1 MLIVGAGHMRELGG
15 GKSQSSLYA
24 KLPQRP
30 PMLPATLAL
39 VDDDATFSEYLMPYL
54 AGRGVAVQWFADSD
68 DLLCHPEPFG
78 FDFYVVD
85 LMLPGIDGLSLIR
98 LLRRRSDAG
107 VLVVSGK
114 LADDVFDQ
122 VMLAGAD
129 MHLAKPVTFEQVA
142 LAVAAVYRR
151 SGGKRL
157 TQAPWRLDESAR
169 RLLAPDGAV
178 IELSPTDASV
188 LACLLEA
195 DGATVARDTLARRLG
210 LSVSEDPNLLHA
222 TIYRLRRRIERATP
236 GLVPLQSKS
245 RVGYLFRAPLER
257 A

>member
-1 MLIVGAGHMRELGG
+1 MIVGERHHCPTDTGT
-15 GKSQSSLYA
+15 SQSRFAL
-24 KLPQRP
+24 QRKVLQS

-39 VDDDATFSEYLMPYL
+39 VDDDATFSEYLTTYL
-54 AGRGVAVQWFADSD
+54 AGRGIAVQWFADSD
-68 DLLCHPEPFG
+68 DLLCSPQPFS
-78 FDFYVVD
+78 FNFYVVD
-85 LMLPGIDGLSLIR
+85 LMLPGIDGVSLIR
-98 LLRRRSDAG
+98 LLRRRTDAG

-129 MHLAKPVTFEQVA
+129 MHLAKPVTFEQVT
-142 LAVAAVYRR
+142 LAVAAVFRR
-151 SGGKRL
+151 SGGKGVA
-157 TQAPWRLDESAR
+157 QAVWRLDEAAR

-195 DGATVARDTLARRLG
+195 DGATVSRDTLAQRLG
-210 LSVSEDPNLLHA
+210 LSLTEDPNLLHA

-245 RVGYLFRAPLER
+245 RVGYVFRAPLEP

>member
-1 MLIVGAGHMRELGG
+1 
-15 GKSQSSLYA
+15 
-24 KLPQRP
+24 
-30 PMLPATLAL
+30 
-39 VDDDATFSEYLMPYL
+39 
-54 AGRGVAVQWFADSD
+54 
-68 DLLCHPEPFG
+68 
-78 FDFYVVD
+78 
-85 LMLPGIDGLSLIR
+85 
-98 LLRRRSDAG
+98 

-151 SGGKRL
+151 SGGARVP
-157 TQAPWRLDESAR
+157 QATWRLDEAAR

-195 DGATVARDTLARRLG
+195 DGATVGRDTLAQRLG
-210 LSVSEDPNLLHA
+210 LSLAEDPNLLHA

-245 RVGYLFRAPLER
+245 RVGYVFRAPLET

>member
-1 MLIVGAGHMRELGG
+1 
-15 GKSQSSLYA
+15 
-24 KLPQRP
+24 
-30 PMLPATLAL
+30 MLPATLAL
-39 VDDDATFSEYLMPYL
+39 VDDDATFSEYLTSYL

-68 DLLCHPEPFG
+68 DLLCSPQPFG

-129 MHLAKPVTFEQVA
+129 MHLAKPVTFEQVL
-142 LAVAAVYRR
+142 LAVGSVYRR
-151 SGGKRL
+151 AARGADAGAAS
-157 TQAPWRLDESAR
+157 QAWRLDELQR
-169 RLLAPDGAV
+169 RLVAPDGAT
-178 IELSPTDASV
+178 IELSPTDVSV

-195 DGATVARDTLARRLG
+195 KGETVGHQTLLTLLG
-210 LSVSEDPNLLHA
+210 LSAEDDPNRLHA

-236 GLVPLQSKS
+236 ALVPLQSKS
-245 RVGYLFRAPLER
+245 RVGYMFRAPLVR

>member
-1 MLIVGAGHMRELGG
+1 M
-15 GKSQSSLYA
+15 
-24 KLPQRP
+24 
-30 PMLPATLAL
+30 
-39 VDDDATFSEYLMPYL
+39 
-54 AGRGVAVQWFADSD
+54 
-68 DLLCHPEPFG
+68 
-78 FDFYVVD
+78 
-85 LMLPGIDGLSLIR
+85 
-98 LLRRRSDAG
+98 
-107 VLVVSGK
+107 LVVSGK

-142 LAVAAVYRR
+142 LAVAAVFRR
-151 SGGKRL
+151 SGGKPIQ
-157 TQAPWRLDESAR
+157 QAAWRLDEAAR

-178 IELSPTDASV
+178 IDLSPTDASV

-195 DGATVARDTLARRLG
+195 DGAAVARDTLAQRLG
-210 LSVSEDPNLLHA
+210 LSLTEDPNLLHA

-245 RVGYLFRAPLER
+245 RVGYVFRAPLVP